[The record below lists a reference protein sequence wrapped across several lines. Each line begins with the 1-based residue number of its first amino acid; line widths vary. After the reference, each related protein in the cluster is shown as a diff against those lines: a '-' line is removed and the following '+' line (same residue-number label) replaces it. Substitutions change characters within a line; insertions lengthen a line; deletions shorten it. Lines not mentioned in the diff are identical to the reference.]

1 MKGLKATGTDT
12 DQPPSC
18 HEQAGLLF
26 DRVPDIHV
34 VSVEHEVNRLVS
46 TLRNELRHCRLNLAD
61 FVESPEV
68 TLCG

>member
-34 VSVEHEVNRLVS
+34 VSVENEVNRLVS
-46 TLRNELRHCRLNLAD
+46 TLRNELRHTAD
-61 FVESPEV
+61 
-68 TLCG
+68 